1 MFYRSLLTSFVILY
15 SFSCFAQK
23 NYQPGYVV
31 MNKSDTVRGY
41 VDDKDWNESPT
52 QISFKRDLKQNEE
65 IITSEQA
72 LAFYIADEKKLYESH
87 RLRLLLVTNDV
98 YAFVPDTYLEQ
109 TLFLEKIY
117 QDQTVSLLR
126 GKSPNDHR
134 ERFFVQKKEVFQE
147 LINFKYNKIKEGQ
160 QYVVEVAEYKDQL
173 SQLTADAPEFS
184 SSSPAYFA
192 NSLIRYLNS
201 YNEKLTGTK
210 TLQKSI
216 DRKIAVFMGVGVG
229 AERLNSYD
237 LNRKESY
244 LTGGITLRVNM
255 PRNNQNAYIKLNY
268 FLIPGMYYYNF
279 YTAKGEPRM
288 GKAWEAMVGTYLGR
302 FKVQPFFSIGLGH
315 YSIKPPKEIYT
326 PAFSYTIL
334 QPSAGISYK
343 KRLEL
348 EVAHFSRLLF
358 KMREETPFFIPP
370 RISLNYYLKIK

>member
-1 MFYRSLLTSFVILY
+1 MVI
-15 SFSCFAQK
+15 
-23 NYQPGYVV
+23 
-31 MNKSDTVRGY
+31 NKSDTVRGY
-41 VDDKDWNESPT
+41 IDDKDWNESPT

-65 IITSEQA
+65 IITSDQA
-72 LAFYIADEKKLYESH
+72 LAFYIAAEKKLYESH
-87 RLRLLLVTNDV
+87 RLRLLLVTNDI

-109 TLFLEKIY
+109 TLFLENIY
-117 QDQTVSLLR
+117 KDQTVSLFR

-160 QYVVEVAEYKDQL
+160 QYAVEVAEYKDQL
-173 SQLTADAPEFS
+173 TQLTADAPEFLI
-184 SSSPAYFA
+184 SSPAYFA
-192 NSLIRYLNS
+192 NSLIRHLS
-201 YNEKLTGTK
+201 LYNENLTGTK

-216 DRKIAVFMGVGVG
+216 DRKIAVFVGVGVG
-229 AERLNSYD
+229 VERLNSYD

-244 LTGGITLRVNM
+244 LTGGMTLRVNM

-279 YTAKGEPRM
+279 FMAKGEPRM
-288 GKAWEAMVGTYLGR
+288 GKAWEAMVGSYLGR
-302 FKVQPFFSIGLGH
+302 SKVQPFFSIGLGH

-348 EVAHFSRLLF
+348 EVAHFSRLFF